1 MTAANFRLAS
11 ATLLMLAGLS
21 AMAQSKDI
29 VVDPK
34 GEIPYAIDQR
44 NVVVK
49 SGADLCWRTGSW
61 TPGAA
66 TEAKAGELPIAC
78 ECDKDVVGA
87 DKCAPA
93 SARAAST
100 PAATTPV
107 TAAVPAAPKKCD
119 FSVTLSADDAFAFNK
134 ATLSKSAKATLDN
147 TVLAKLDTCATVN
160 TVIINGHTDRLGS
173 QSYNQKLSE
182 KRADAVQSYLA
193 SKGLKAEN
201 MDTMG
206 SGKTQPI
213 KSCDDKLGRKKLIEC
228 LAPNRRVTV
237 DVKGPAK

>member
-1 MTAANFRLAS
+1 MTAANFRLTT
-11 ATLLMLAGLS
+11 ATLLMLAGFS

-34 GEIPYAIDQR
+34 GEVPYAIDQR

-49 SGADLCWRTGSW
+49 SGADLCWRTGYW

-66 TEAKAGELPIAC
+66 GEAKAGAVPVAC

-93 SARAAST
+93 AAAAA
-100 PAATTPV
+100 PAPAPAPV
-107 TAAVPAAPKKCD
+107 VAAAPAPKKCD
-119 FSVTLSADDAFAFNK
+119 FSMTLHTDHTFAFNK
-134 ATLSKSAKATLDN
+134 AVLGPIAKKNLDDMISTKLAACAEVKS
-147 TVLAKLDTCATVN
+147 
-160 TVIINGHTDRLGS
+160 VIVTGHTDRLGT

-182 KRADAVQSYLA
+182 KRAEAVQAYLV
-193 SKGLKAEN
+193 SKGIKADLI
-201 MDTMG
+201 DTMG
-206 SGKTQPI
+206 AGKTQPVQ
-213 KSCDDKLGRKKLIEC
+213 SCDDKLGRKKLIEC
-228 LAPNRRVTV
+228 LAPNRRVTL

>member
-1 MTAANFRLAS
+1 MNTAQFRLTAAA
-11 ATLLMLAGLS
+11 LLMLASVG
-21 AMAQSKDI
+21 ATAQSKDI

-34 GEIPYAIDQR
+34 GDVPYVIDQR

-66 TEAKAGELPIAC
+66 TDTKAGELPVAC

-93 SARAAST
+93 SARAVAAA
-100 PAATTPV
+100 PAAAAAAP
-107 TAAVPAAPKKCD
+107 AAVASKCD
-119 FSVTLSADDAFAFNK
+119 FSVTLAADSTFAFNK
-134 ATLSKSAKATLDN
+134 AVLTKSAR
-147 TVLAKLDTCATVN
+147 AKLDNAVIGKLGTCAEVTS
-160 TVIINGHTDRLGS
+160 VIITGHTDRLGS

-182 KRADAVQSYLA
+182 KRASAVQSYLTG
-193 SKGLKAEN
+193 KGVKADVI
-201 MDTMG
+201 DTMG
-206 SGKTQPI
+206 AGKTQPI
-213 KSCDDKLGRKKLIEC
+213 KSCDDKLGRKALIEC